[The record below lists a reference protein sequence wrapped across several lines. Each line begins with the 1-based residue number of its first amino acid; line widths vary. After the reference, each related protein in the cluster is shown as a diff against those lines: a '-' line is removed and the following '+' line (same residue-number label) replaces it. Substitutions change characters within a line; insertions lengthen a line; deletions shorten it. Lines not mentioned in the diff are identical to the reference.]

1 MFERFSS
8 DARALVVDAQNQARR
23 RGARHIGC
31 EHLLLAACSA
41 EGLTGETLRGL
52 GISPGS
58 IDAATARR
66 TAGRVFA
73 GIDPDALAAIGIDLD
88 QVRATVVAGL
98 GPVADGAEA
107 PRCGRRRWGRRRRAD
122 RPISGHIPF
131 HPLGKKCLELALRES
146 LAAGDRDV
154 RSEHVVL
161 GLVRVD
167 EGEIAKLLAGLGLT
181 GAQVR
186 TAILDRHRRAG

>member
-1 MFERFSS
+1 MFERLSE

-23 RGARHIGC
+23 RGAGHIGC

-41 EGLTGETLRGL
+41 EGPTGEILRSL
-52 GISPGS
+52 GISPRS
-58 IDAATARR
+58 IEAATPRR
-66 TAGRVFA
+66 AAGRLFD

-88 QVRATVVAGL
+88 QVRASVGAGL
-98 GPVADGAEA
+98 GPAAERA
-107 PRCGRRRWGRRRRAD
+107 EERRCGRRRWGRRHRSD

-131 HPLGKKCLELALRES
+131 HPLAKKCLELSLRES
-146 LAAGDRDV
+146 LAAGDREI
-154 RSEHVVL
+154 RSEHVAL
-161 GLVRVD
+161 GLARIN